1 MHSAFSLV
9 LSFQS
14 AVVKMLTIIRTLL
27 EHMVLRSMFSMCSN
41 KVLIIVD
48 IFNCTLVGK
57 ALNQIHNT
65 TFCKKLVLW
74 HSNGVARIILCCGD
88 VGN

>member
-1 MHSAFSLV
+1 MHFAFSLV

-14 AVVKMLTIIRTLL
+14 GVVKMLTIIRNLL
-27 EHMVLRSMFSMCSN
+27 EYMVLISMCSN

-48 IFNCTLVGK
+48 IFNCTLVRK
-57 ALNQIHNT
+57 TLNQTHNT

-88 VGN
+88 VAN

>member
-9 LSFQS
+9 RSFQS
-14 AVVKMLTIIRTLL
+14 VIGKMLTIIRTLL
-27 EHMVLRSMFSMCSN
+27 ENLVLRSMCSN
-41 KVLIIVD
+41 NVLIIVD
-48 IFNCTLVGK
+48 IINCTLVGK
-57 ALNQIHNT
+57 TLNQIHNT

-74 HSNGVARIILCCGD
+74 HSNGVARIILGCGD